1 MYKTVPTY
9 TNGEWSTTDFETEK
23 SFIDYIL
30 SIFKEPGDYGF
41 TDIAYIFNSEA
52 KAFNKQGFYCNA
64 PFRSKDFT
72 NYWEDQKNKC
82 RVGVIYTVSPG
93 LLVKK

>member
-52 KAFNKQGFYCNA
+52 KAFNKQGFY
-64 PFRSKDFT
+64 
-72 NYWEDQKNKC
+72 
-82 RVGVIYTVSPG
+82 
-93 LLVKK
+93 